1 MEVPL
6 MKPDRRKDSTSPQE
20 VKSGPERQLIANTLN
35 DGIRTSTI
43 GCRENNA
50 IYVILTEL

>member
-1 MEVPL
+1 
-6 MKPDRRKDSTSPQE
+6 MKPDRRKYSTRPQE